1 MNTLSLTGIAA
12 AAFENVAPLELR
24 VKEHS
29 LFVDESSYV
38 PILRLIPYF
47 SP

>member
-1 MNTLSLTGIAA
+1 MNTLSLKGIAA
-12 AAFENVAPLELR
+12 ATFENVASLELR

-29 LFVDESSYV
+29 LFVDVSSYV
-38 PILRLIPYF
+38 PILRLILYF